1 MFCPKCGLQN
11 ADNTKFCRSCGADLS
26 NVLAVVK
33 GKSATDE
40 RLATSDNSINLY
52 SSGIR
57 NLLLGIGFFI
67 IAILLFTIPGDTF
80 FWLLMLFPAFSLIAS
95 GVSRIVKANQIKTI
109 ENVAQPDSFPLNQPN
124 PMLSPIQTEYINP
137 SKSIYETDD
146 LLGQPLSVTES
157 TTRHLL
163 MNSEGETTTLPE
175 GKNKS

>member
-26 NVLAVVK
+26 NVLAVVE
-33 GKSATDE
+33 G
-40 RLATSDNSINLY
+40 RLSDRPAESENHNDLY

-95 GVSRIVKANQIKTI
+95 GISRIVKANGMKSKNNADVI
-109 ENVAQPDSFPLNQPN
+109 QPNSFPPTPSN
-124 PMLSPIQTEYINP
+124 PALPPIQTEYIKP

-146 LLGQPLSVTES
+146 LAGQPLSVTER
-157 TTRHLL
+157 TTRQLQ
-163 MNSEGETTTLPE
+163 MDSDGETKILPKKE
-175 GKNKS
+175 R

>member
-67 IAILLFTIPGDTF
+67 IGILLFTIPGDTF

-95 GVSRIVKANQIKTI
+95 GVSRIVKANQMKTK
-109 ENVAQPDSFPLNQPN
+109 ENVAQQDSFPVNQPN
-124 PMLSPIQTEYINP
+124 TMLPPTQTEYIKP
-137 SKSIYETDD
+137 SKSMYETDD
-146 LLGQPLSVTES
+146 LLGHPLSVTES

-163 MNSEGETTTLPE
+163 TNTEGEPITLP
-175 GKNKS
+175 KVNK